1 MYLLFPQPDSERE
14 ATASLTERWMLPDE
28 HLVAMGIAMYPQF
41 AAGQQYPRIN
51 CDLPATAKKSL
62 AGNASWPQ

>member
-1 MYLLFPQPDSERE
+1 MYLLLPQPDSERE

-28 HLVAMGIAMYPQF
+28 DVVAMGIAMYPQF
-41 AAGQQYPRIN
+41 AAGQQYPHIN